1 MSLTFGRIA
10 SALRD
15 RFPRAVE
22 AVVEAAADP
31 YLVIHAGSLPPVC
44 RFLRD
49 DPQMGFDLCLSVC
62 GVDDREDLWVVWHLY
77 SIRRGFRLTLKARAG
92 RESPAVPSVTPV
104 WPAADWHERE
114 TYDLYGIRFEGHP
127 DLRRILLPEDWPGH
141 PLRKDYRG
149 PAEYRGIPLA

>member
-1 MSLTFGRIA
+1 MALTFGRIA
-10 SALRD
+10 DALRE
-15 RFPRAVE
+15 RFPEAVE
-22 AVVEAAADP
+22 AAVEAAADP
-31 YLVIHAGSLPPVC
+31 YLVIRPSFLLSVC

-49 DPQMGFDLCLSVC
+49 DHRMGFDLCLSIG
-62 GVDDREDLWVVWHLY
+62 GVDDRQDLWVVWHLY
-77 SIRRGFRLTLKARAG
+77 SIRRGLRLTLKVRAG
-92 RESPAVPSVTPV
+92 RESPVVPSVAAV

-149 PAEYRGIPLA
+149 PSEYRGIPLT